1 MYVYF
6 LSTTMIIDQAKA
18 SFLEQIPN
26 LAYAFTAIDMWLK
39 TFFAMPALDSSVSKG
54 GPPSPQHEHGKMC
67 WGEEHRCDGE
77 ITNTSN
83 HYFLSCYAERATSSH
98 NCQPAQQLRS

>member
-1 MYVYF
+1 M
-6 LSTTMIIDQAKA
+6 LMRANILAKA

-26 LAYAFTAIDMWLK
+26 LAYAFTAIDMWLT
-39 TFFAMPALDSSVSKG
+39 TFFAMTPQSQR

-67 WGEEHRCDGE
+67 WGEKHRCGGE

-83 HYFLSCYAERATSSH
+83 HYILSCHADEGAISRH
-98 NCQPAQQLRS
+98 NCQPAQQQRS